1 MSGKPL
7 LPGPGHPGP
16 PARAARQPEAPYPAA
31 MSGPGRS
38 VSSRW

>member
-7 LPGPGHPGP
+7 LPGTPGAGRRP
-16 PARAARQPEAPYPAA
+16 PEAPYPAA